1 MGCYIIPTHGWKLP
15 PTIGVLSGESRQ
27 DMLCVYKTIS
37 HIVHFSESLVIMIYT
52 QLVELYV

>member
-1 MGCYIIPTHGWKLP
+1 MGCYIIPTHGGKLP
-15 PTIGVLSGESRQ
+15 PTIGESRQ